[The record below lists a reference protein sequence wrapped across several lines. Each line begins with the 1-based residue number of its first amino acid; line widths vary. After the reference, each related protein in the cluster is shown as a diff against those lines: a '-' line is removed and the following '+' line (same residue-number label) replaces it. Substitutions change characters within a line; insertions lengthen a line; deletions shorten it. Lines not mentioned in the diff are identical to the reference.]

1 MATTIKRVREEGDH
15 GDHVSKKP
23 LSGELIYI
31 MKNKLT
37 SKRFDH
43 LNSLA
48 IKNGLTITNS
58 YSDKVTHIVTNVPTI
73 NRVEDIL
80 NTYVVML
87 LLLFL
92 LLLLLS
98 FVIIVIVIVVIV
110 IIVFVIIVVIVIV
123 VVVVIVIVVIVVVV
137 IVVISDLFPI
147 MLR

>member
-43 LNSLA
+43 LNSLV
-48 IKNGLTITNS
+48 IKNGLTMANS

-80 NTYVVML
+80 NTSVPDNVEVVSIDWL
-87 LLLFL
+87 TTC
-92 LLLLLS
+92 
-98 FVIIVIVIVVIV
+98 FVKGKLVHVA
-110 IIVFVIIVVIVIV
+110 
-123 VVVVIVIVVIVVVV
+123 
-137 IVVISDLFPI
+137 DNHRLKR
-147 MLR
+147 M